1 MEENTKLN
9 EIQDEI
15 QGKINALKILLKD
28 SDYVACK
35 IAEGV
40 VKDGEYDDILTK
52 RQEWRNLINDYEVEY
67 MNEER
72 AMKTKQLAK
81 ESN

>member
-9 EIQDEI
+9 KI
-15 QGKINALKILLKD
+15 QGEINALKILLRD

-35 IAEGV
+35 IVEGV
-40 VKDGEYDDILTK
+40 AKDGEYDDILAK
-52 RQEWRNLINDYEVEY
+52 RQEWRNLINNYEVEY

-72 AMKTKQLAK
+72 AMKAKQSAE

>member
-9 EIQDEI
+9 KI
-15 QGKINALKILLKD
+15 QGEINALKILLRD

-40 VKDGEYDDILTK
+40 AKDGEYDDILAK
-52 RQEWRNLINDYEVEY
+52 R
-67 MNEER
+67 
-72 AMKTKQLAK
+72 
-81 ESN
+81 